1 MTRFYLL
8 PFCLLPFR
16 LLSACVCLAGPAAAE
31 PLAVFETRDHV
42 GRDWPRT
49 LVTYDLA
56 RSAKPFKAGEA
67 KLIDADTGNEVPYQL
82 SRVQVEGDVVKGG
95 RISFY
100 ASLAAGGR
108 YRYELQPGLPAAMKS
123 PAAVTEGGLLTLDNG
138 AIAIRL
144 PAGTATPAEPLRF
157 GTDQAEMVALY
168 GRQAE
173 KGIAPGPIQGIRL
186 ADGRWVGGSYFWA
199 AEPAAAPRVAGWEAR
214 ITEQGPLFVE
224 ATIRYRFTE
233 PGGAAATGEPAWYA
247 CTVRLLAD
255 DPAVRIDEQ
264 FDMQS
269 AGSMWDY
276 RLMVS
281 LGNGWKPAEARWF
294 SPRNADSARGLDDA
308 TTGELFKLAV
318 RYPWTPAAHFFG
330 LFATAAKGEPVAS
343 LGVVPLHA
351 GNWRGSADESD
362 GMVWGYDCGD
372 VCLNWRLRASRHP
385 RSLLHTGE
393 YDPALPLTFCRR
405 QWALVGGT
413 SLGLAPLERLRR
425 TEGFI
430 TLDDMK
436 DWVVDWPADP
446 AVAYPRLLF
455 TKSDVERVKP
465 QLAAIPGGDDLA
477 KFLYFDD
484 SEARRKELFAQLT
497 GKSEW
502 SGPSGLVHGI
512 LDRGDPPSM
521 PWVSHYRLTQMA
533 GFAGSLDELLSSAS
547 LPADERARIRR
558 DIAAACE
565 LLSEPDVN
573 PRGSL
578 THLGNP
584 NMPINR
590 FMALTFLAA
599 LIPDHPRATEWLDT
613 SAAMLRYKLA
623 MNTAP
628 GGCWSE
634 LVTYFG
640 ASAPH
645 IMQAAAV
652 LAASGRGD
660 DRVARLSALPAE
672 FTARL
677 LASPDPRFGGRRMLP
692 NWGHEGAD
700 TLTHWLVAAANLRQI
715 DPQAAADFVWDWNA
729 QGRPMNQHHDAGFS
743 PRAILY
749 AGLFKSVL
757 DESMHVPPTLASSW
771 LPGFGAVLRGHAGD
785 PLETYLSLRQ
795 GYMVSH
801 CDPNQGD
808 FVLSAKGAPLVTLSL
823 HAYPLQQIP
832 VVGELDKTFGWQ
844 SRVRFGSAGNTGGW
858 PGGGATGGLPAWS
871 FDDSIDYVRG
881 VGTYPPQDWT
891 RQVAYLKGRT
901 AAGPQVLVFRD
912 SFATPDKQA
921 EPAFWTLRTLGTPAQ
936 AEPLKTDGGA
946 IGLDYRSAFGPR
958 LAVRV
963 LEPGPLALKSKEA
976 KYAAPLYF
984 GSASNWLAGLPVKAK
999 EANETN
1005 VSVEESITV
1014 HTFGPVA
1021 AGRDVTVTLLP
1032 LAADEKP
1039 PVVESIGPGAVKVT
1053 TAESTDYVF
1062 LGRAPFEHAGGDVAF
1077 SGQAGAIRVRPDA
1090 VEFASLEG
1098 PAMLSFKGAVVKAAG
1113 PGRKVVAVADLAK
1126 KPMVEIPAAP
1136 VSLPEA
1142 TLPAGCSVSGDVR
1155 CQVTIE
1161 RDRIVGKS
1169 SGRGGFLHAP
1179 MPAGLA
1185 VLPMLVIDGQT
1196 YAPGT
1201 SGDRLIIPLM
1211 PGDHA
1216 FEVKALEQPPVFR
1229 NWQAWE

>member
-1 MTRFYLL
+1 MNRFCRFL
-8 PFCLLPFR
+8 FCLLV
-16 LLSACVCLAGPAAAE
+16 AGVCLAGPAAAE
-31 PLAVFETRDHV
+31 PLAVFEARDHF

-56 RSAKPFKAGEA
+56 KSAKPFKAREA
-67 KLIDADTGNEVPYQL
+67 KLIDTNTGNEVPYQL
-82 SRVQVEGDVVKGG
+82 SRVKVEAGVVKGG

-100 ASLAAGGR
+100 AALNAGGH
-108 YRYELQPGLPAAMKS
+108 YRYELQPGTPAAIKG
-123 PAAVTEGGLLTLDNG
+123 PAAVTADGLLTLDNG

-168 GRQAE
+168 GQQAE
-173 KGIAPGPIQGIRL
+173 QGIAPGPIQGIRL
-186 ADGRWVGGSYFWA
+186 ADGRWTGGSYFWA
-199 AEPAAAPRVAGWEAR
+199 ADPAAAPRVAGWETR

-233 PGGAAATGEPAWYA
+233 PGDAAATGEPAWYG

-255 DPAVRIDEQ
+255 DPAARIDEQ

-281 LGNGWKPAEARWF
+281 LGNGWKPTEARWF
-294 SPRNADSARGLDDA
+294 SPQKADNSRSLDYA
-308 TTGELFKLAV
+308 ATGELFKLAV
-318 RYPWTPAAHFFG
+318 RYPWTQAAHFFG
-330 LFATAAKGEPVAS
+330 LFATAPKGEPIAS

-362 GMVWGYDCGD
+362 GMAWAYDCGD

-385 RSLLHTGE
+385 RSVLHTGE

-413 SLGLAPLERLRR
+413 SNSLAPLDRLRR

-436 DWVVDWPADP
+436 DWVIDWPADP
-446 AVAYPRLLF
+446 TVTYPRLLF
-455 TKSDVERVKP
+455 TKADVERVKP
-465 QLAAIPGGDDLA
+465 QLAAIPGGEGLA

-497 GKSEW
+497 QKSEW
-502 SGPSGLVHGI
+502 SGPFGLVHAI

-521 PWVSHYRLTQMA
+521 PWVSHFRLTQMA
-533 GFAGSLDELLSSAS
+533 GFVGNLDELLSSGS
-547 LPADERARIRR
+547 LPTDERARVRR

-599 LIPDHPRATEWLDT
+599 LIPDHPRASEWLDA

-660 DRVARLSALPAE
+660 DRVTRLSAEPAA

-677 LASPDPRFGGRRMLP
+677 LSPPDPRFAGRRMLP

-715 DPQAAADFVWDWNA
+715 DPRAAADFVWDWNS

-749 AGLFKSVL
+749 AGLFKNVL
-757 DESMHVPPTLASSW
+757 DEATHMPATLESSW

-785 PLETYLSLRQ
+785 PLETCLQLRQ

-808 FVLSAKGAPLVTLSL
+808 FVLYARGAPLVTLSL
-823 HAYPLQQIP
+823 HAYPLQQVP
-832 VVGELDKTFGWQ
+832 VVGELDKTFGWH
-844 SRVRFGSAGNTGGW
+844 SRVRFGSPGNTGGW

-871 FDDSIDYVRG
+871 FDDSVDYVRG
-881 VGTYPPQDWT
+881 VGNYPPQEWT
-891 RQVAYLKGRT
+891 RQFAYLKGRT
-901 AAGPQVLVFRD
+901 GAGPQVFVVRD
-912 SFATPDKQA
+912 SFAASDKPAQ
-921 EPAFWTLRTLGTPAQ
+921 PAFWTLRTLGTPAQ
-936 AEPLKTDGGA
+936 AEPMHTDGGA
-946 IGLDYRSAFGPR
+946 IGLDYHSTFGPR

-963 LEPGPLALKSKEA
+963 LEPGPLALESKEA
-976 KYAAPLYF
+976 KYDTPLYF
-984 GSASNWLAGLPVKAK
+984 GSARNWLAGSQPTKA
-999 EANETN
+999 TQHDDN

-1021 AGRDVTVTLLP
+1021 AGRDVTVALVP
-1032 LAADEKP
+1032 LAAAEKLP
-1039 PVVESIGPGAVKVT
+1039 AVESLAPGVVKVT

-1062 LGRAPFEHAGGDVAF
+1062 LGRLPFEYAGSDIAF
-1077 SGQAGAIRVRPDA
+1077 SGQAGVIRARPDV

-1098 PAMLSFKGAVVKAAG
+1098 PATLSFKGAVVTAAG
-1113 PGRKVVAVADLAK
+1113 PGRTVVPVADIAK
-1126 KPMVEIPAAP
+1126 QPSLKIPAAP
-1136 VSLPEA
+1136 AAFPEEP
-1142 TLPAGCSVSGDVR
+1142 LPAGCSVSGDVR
-1155 CQVTIE
+1155 CQVAIE
-1161 RDRIVGKS
+1161 HDRIVGKS

-1211 PGDHA
+1211 PGEHT

-1229 NWQAWE
+1229 NWQAW